1 MTVRPRRRLFRR
13 LVVLWPVVG
22 LLAFDPRAACVA
34 PPEITVTITG
44 VLGLNGWYPSN
55 VTVDWQVD
63 GETSSSGC
71 DTVTLTA
78 DTPGTTITCTA
89 ANGGDQT
96 IKSVTIK
103 LDKTPPSAA
112 ATAER
117 VPDSNGWYTQPLTV
131 SSSGTDG
138 TSGMASC
145 SSAQYSGP
153 DNAGAVV
160 TGSCQDNAGNSA
172 ATSLSFKYDAT
183 APTLTGLKTRAGN
196 RTVELVWK
204 KSGDVRVIEVVRTP
218 GRNGAAETLVFR
230 GLASKFRDK
239 RLAVG
244 RKYHYRVTGLD
255 DARNKSERAV
265 DIVATGALLRPR
277 PGQRIAPTG
286 PLTLHWVAVKRASY
300 YNVQVTRNGKILS
313 VWPTRSGFQL
323 RRTWVYKGHR
333 YRLRPGVYHWY
344 VWPGFGRL
352 TAGDYG
358 RLLGSS
364 TFVVPD

>member
-1 MTVRPRRRLFRR
+1 MRPRRRLFRR

-22 LLAFDPRAACVA
+22 LLAFDPRAAVA

-44 VLGLNGWYPSN
+44 AVGLNGWYSSN

-63 GETSSSGC
+63 GETSSIGC

-112 ATAER
+112 ATADR

-153 DNAGAVV
+153 DKAGAVV

-196 RTVELVWK
+196 RTAELVWK
-204 KSGDVRVIEVVRTP
+204 KSGDVRTVEVVRTP

-230 GLASKFRDK
+230 GLASRFRDK

-244 RKYHYRVTGLD
+244 RKYHYLVTGLD

-265 DIVATGALLRPR
+265 DIIATGALLRPR
-277 PGQRIAPTG
+277 PGQQIAPTG
-286 PLTLHWVAVKRASY
+286 PLTLRWIAVKRASY
-300 YNVQVTRNGKILS
+300 YNVQVIRNGKILS
-313 VWPTRSGFQL
+313 VWPTRSRFQL

-358 RLLGSS
+358 RLLGRSR
-364 TFVVPD
+364 FVVPD

>member
-1 MTVRPRRRLFRR
+1 MRPRRRLFRR

-22 LLAFDPRAACVA
+22 LLAFDPHAASVA

-44 VLGLNGWYPSN
+44 AVGLNGWYTSN

-71 DTVTLTA
+71 DTVTLSA

-112 ATAER
+112 AAAER
-117 VPDSNGWYTQPLTV
+117 AARFERLVHPASHRYLVGNRRHFRHGELLVGPVLGPRQ
-131 SSSGTDG
+131 SGRGGHRLMPGQRGQFGGNLALIQVRRDRPHAHRLEDQGGKSHRG
-138 TSGMASC
+138 TRVEEVGRRTNHR
-145 SSAQYSGP
+145 GGE
-153 DNAGAVV
+153 NAGPQRGRGDPCVPWSRVQVPRQA
-160 TGSCQDNAGNSA
+160 AGGRPQVP
-172 ATSLSFKYDAT
+172 LS
-183 APTLTGLKTRAGN
+183 
-196 RTVELVWK
+196 
-204 KSGDVRVIEVVRTP
+204 
-218 GRNGAAETLVFR
+218 
-230 GLASKFRDK
+230 RD
-239 RLAVG
+239 
-244 RKYHYRVTGLD
+244 GLD
-255 DARNKSERAV
+255 DARNRSERAV
-265 DIVATGALLRPR
+265 DIIATGALLRPR
-277 PGQRIAPTG
+277 PGQQIAPTG
-286 PLTLHWVAVKRASY
+286 PLTLRWIAVKRASY
-300 YNVQVTRNGKILS
+300 YNVQVIRNGKILS
-313 VWPTRSGFQL
+313 VWPTRSRFQL

-344 VWPGFGRL
+344 VWPGFGRF